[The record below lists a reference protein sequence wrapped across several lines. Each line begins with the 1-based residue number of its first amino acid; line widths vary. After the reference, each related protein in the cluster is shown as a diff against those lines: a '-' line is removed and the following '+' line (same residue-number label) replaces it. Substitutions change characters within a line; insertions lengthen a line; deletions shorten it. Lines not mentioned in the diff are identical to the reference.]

1 MFETS
6 GTKLKPWAKE
16 KFQYCEDTASK
27 LSSLKEVLALVKNDI
42 EETHEKLSEIHKF
55 KLLSAGSQRKRK
67 RALDNA
73 QKAKKRKIEAK
84 QTRTLDLLR
93 IFAKRTKK

>member
-16 KFQYCEDTASK
+16 TFQYCEDTASK
-27 LSSLKEVLALVKNDI
+27 LSNLKKVLALVKNDI
-42 EETHEKLSEIHKF
+42 EETHENLSEIQKF
-55 KLLSAGSQRKRK
+55 KLSSAGSQRKTK

-84 QTRTLDLLR
+84 QTRTLYLFR